1 MTGPLTISQPEPEKL
16 RPRLLATAAA
26 FLFIYS
32 LGLTFAPAVRARNWN
47 AGFLWQHWLGFV
59 LWLGVILL
67 IHHLDNDNSDPILF
81 PTVALLSGWGLLT
94 IWRLNPT
101 LGLKQ
106 TIWLLISAGAL
117 VAGLRYVPNLAFL
130 RRYKYLWLTAGLILA
145 GATFVFGSNP
155 LGAGPRLWLRLGTAY
170 FQPTEFLK
178 LFLIIFLAAYLADR
192 QPLIA
197 KLSHLLAPTAVM
209 MSLVLVILLAQRDL
223 GTATVFIIIYTAVVY
238 VATQKRR
245 VLIISA
251 ATLLAAGVAGFFLF
265 DVVALRVEAWLNP
278 WLDPSGRSY
287 QLVQSMIS
295 IAAGG
300 FFGRG
305 PGLGNPSL
313 VPIPHSDFIYTAIVE
328 ESGLVG
334 GIALILALAL
344 IMSRGLKI
352 ALNAPDAFHRYLATG
367 ITFYFIGQ
375 SILIIG
381 GNTRLLPLTGVTLPF
396 VSYGGSSLLTSFIAV
411 FILIHIDQSPQPPL
425 SGTSNLSALLNLGGL
440 SIIGLLALAFVTGW
454 WAIYR
459 GPDLVTRTDNP
470 RRSINDRF
478 VQRGAV
484 LDRNGMPLTVS
495 EGVPGEY
502 ERIYLHPDLGPIL
515 GYTHPIY
522 GQSGLEAALDPI
534 LRGLEYQPA
543 GLIWYHHLL
552 YGQSP
557 PGLDVRLSLDEN
569 LQSEAEELLSSY
581 KGALIL
587 IEADSGKILAMAS
600 FPTFDP
606 NHLDELFSG
615 TVDDPNA
622 PFVNRATQAN
632 YQPGTALGAFLLAQS
647 QSDGTT
653 LTTSPNLVLGD
664 RTLTCAISPTN
675 IQQLAATVAA
685 GCPGPIAALGEELG
699 AQKLFNLF
707 NDLGF
712 YTAPAIRIPVS
723 IPIEQTSIPV
733 PSKAAIGQGELRVSP
748 LQMVLAAAALS
759 NDGIKPAPQIA
770 IAYQDASGNLINIP
784 PLTSPQQIFTS
795 QEANTAT
802 TELQS
807 SSGQYWETVGT
818 AASGET
824 DTFAWYLGGTLANN
838 HDTPLAIVVLLEDGQ
853 PDTAQYIGSAVLFNA
868 LNR

>member
-1 MTGPLTISQPEPEKL
+1 TGPFYIFQPEPEKL
-16 RPRLLATAAA
+16 RPRLLTAAGI

-32 LGLTFAPAVRARNWN
+32 LGLTFAPVVRARSWS
-47 AGFLWQHWLGFV
+47 AGFLWQHWLGFA
-59 LWLGVILL
+59 LWLGIVLL
-67 IHHLDNDNSDPILF
+67 IHRLNNGNSDPILF
-81 PTVALLSGWGLLT
+81 PAVALLSGWGLLT

-106 TIWLLISAGAL
+106 TIWLLVSAGAL

-145 GATFVFGSNP
+145 GATFFLGTNP

-192 QPLIA
+192 QPLIS
-197 KLSHLLAPTAVM
+197 KLIHLLAPTAVM
-209 MSLVLVILLAQRDL
+209 MGFVLLILLAQRDL
-223 GTATVFIIIYTAVVY
+223 GTATVFVIIYTAVVY
-238 VATQKRR
+238 AATQKRR
-245 VLIISA
+245 VLVVSA
-251 ATLLAAGVAGFFLF
+251 VTLLAAGLAGYFLF

-300 FFGRG
+300 IFGRG
-305 PGLGNPSL
+305 PGLGNPGL

-334 GIALILALAL
+334 GIALILVLAL
-344 IMSRGLKI
+344 IVTRGLKI

-367 ITFYFIGQ
+367 IAFYIIGQ

-411 FILIHIDQSPQPPL
+411 FILIHIDQSPQPSP
-425 SGTSNLSALLNLGGL
+425 SSTVNLSALLNLGGL
-440 SIIGLLALAFVTGW
+440 SLLGLLTLTIVTGW
-454 WAIYR
+454 WAVYR
-459 GPDLVTRTDNP
+459 GPDLLARTDNA

-478 VQRGAV
+478 VLRGAV
-484 LDRNGMPLTVS
+484 LDRDGTPLTIS
-495 EGVPGEY
+495 EGTPGNY
-502 ERIYLHPDLGPIL
+502 ERVYLHPDLGPIL

-569 LQSEAEELLSSY
+569 LQSAAEELLSSY

-615 TVDDPNA
+615 TVDNPDG

-632 YQPGTALGAFLLAQS
+632 YLPGTALGAFLLAQA
-647 QSDGTT
+647 QLDGTI
-653 LTTSPNLVLGD
+653 LTTSQNLVLGE
-664 RTLTCAISPTN
+664 RTLTCAISPANT
-675 IQQLAATVAA
+675 QQLAAAVAA

-699 AQKLFNLF
+699 AQELFNLF

-712 YTAPAIRIPVS
+712 YTAPVIRMPVS
-723 IPIEQTSIPV
+723 VPIEQASIPV

-748 LQMVLAAAALS
+748 LQMVLAAASLS
-759 NDGIKPAPQIA
+759 NGGVKPAPQISV
-770 IAYQDASGNLINIP
+770 AYQDSFGNPVTIS
-784 PLTSPQQIFTS
+784 PLASPQQVFTAN
-795 QEANTAT
+795 EANTVT

-818 AASGET
+818 AISGET
-824 DTFAWYLGGTLANN
+824 DSLAWYLGGTLAN
-838 HDTPLAIVVLLEDGQ
+838 HQGTPLAIVVLLEDGQ
-853 PDTAQYIGSAVLFNA
+853 ADTAQYIGSSLLSNA
-868 LNR
+868 ITP